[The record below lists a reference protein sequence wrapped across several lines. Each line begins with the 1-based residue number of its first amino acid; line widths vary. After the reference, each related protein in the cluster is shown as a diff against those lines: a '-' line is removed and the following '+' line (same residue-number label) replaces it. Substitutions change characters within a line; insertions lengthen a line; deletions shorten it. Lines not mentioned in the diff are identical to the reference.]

1 MSPALLLRLGRAV
14 LLSAVLV
21 SAAAAISRASAHGPV
36 EKRPAGA
43 EVDAAVSLEVSQRAI
58 GRVVGDHRFTDT
70 KGAKFDLSEL
80 RRKPLVIS
88 LIYTGCTH
96 VCPLI
101 TQRLR
106 DAVAEAQRVIGSDR
120 FTVITVGFDVRNDT
134 PMRMAAFARAQG
146 VDLPGWKFLSGDAAS
161 VSALAGDLG
170 FTYAASAGGYVHAA
184 QTTIVDRNGR
194 VYRQVYGDDFPIQAF
209 MEPLKEAVYGTA
221 GSFSSLSGLIDRVRF
236 LCTVYDPNEGR
247 YRTSYAIAMGLL
259 AGLISLGTTAVVI
272 SRAWLRSGRA

>member
-1 MSPALLLRLGRAV
+1 MSPPLLLRLALAA
-14 LLSAVLV
+14 LLSAAATIGPV
-21 SAAAAISRASAHGPV
+21 SAHGAVEKQPAAAA
-36 EKRPAGA
+36 AGA
-43 EVDAAVSLEVSQRAI
+43 ATSLEISQRAI
-58 GRVVGDHRFTDT
+58 GRMIGDYRFTNAR
-70 KGAKFDLSEL
+70 GARLALSEL
-80 RRKPLVIS
+80 RGKPLVVS

-96 VCPLI
+96 VCPMT

-106 DAVAEAQRVIGSDR
+106 QAVEEAQRVIGADR

-146 VDLPGWKFLSGDAAS
+146 VDRPGWKFLSGDDAS

-170 FTYAASAGGYVHAA
+170 FTYAASAGGYAHVT
-184 QTTIVDRNGR
+184 QTTIVDRKGQ
-194 VYRQVYGDDFPIQAF
+194 VYRQVYGDDFPIQMF
-209 MEPLKEAVYGTA
+209 MEPLKEAVYGTV
-221 GSFSSLSGLIDRVRF
+221 GSFGSLSGLIDRVRF

-247 YRTSYAIAMGLL
+247 YRISYAIAMGLL